1 MINWKHKRDGLALVL
16 QAGAANQTS
25 GLCIFP
31 ALAYRYTHEHKQFHI
46 HTPPKPDE
54 ADIIASHFTHEEI
67 GVQRIK

>member
-31 ALAYRYTHEHKQFHI
+31 ALAGI
-46 HTPPKPDE
+46 HT
-54 ADIIASHFTHEEI
+54 
-67 GVQRIK
+67 